1 METATKTQQDARATD
16 RVLEAL
22 STLAALL
29 DRTINEVKGL
39 DSTFQERAL
48 QAVQEKEASLK
59 REAAQKLEEAL
70 AEERTKFEA
79 QLKTKLADIKSDWE
93 TERSRLSGEVNRVTQ
108 TATQWELERT
118 RLTGEIE
125 KLARV
130 QAATQAEAEKAIAA
144 MRAAAA
150 SKSGTAS
157 INSEALAKEVERVE
171 VLVKQISD
179 LIENPA
185 TELSTVIRKNV
196 ERAELESYL
205 KGIRFAVNGAGSK

>member
-1 METATKTQQDARATD
+1 MTATKTQQDARATD

-22 STLAALL
+22 ATLAALL

-39 DSTFQERAL
+39 DSVFQERVL
-48 QAVQEKEASLK
+48 QAVNEKEASFQ
-59 REAAQKLEEAL
+59 RQAAQKLEEAL
-70 AEERTKFEA
+70 AEERTKFED
-79 QLKTKLADIKSDWE
+79 QLKTKLADLKSEWE
-93 TERSRLSGEVNRVTQ
+93 SERSRLSGEVSRVTQ

-130 QAATQAEAEKAIAA
+130 QAATQLEAERAIAA
-144 MRAAAA
+144 MRAAST
-150 SKSGTAS
+150 SKPGTAS
-157 INSEALAKEVERVE
+157 INTEALSKEIERVE
-171 VLVKQISD
+171 GLVKQISD

-185 TELSTVIRKNV
+185 TELSIVIRKNV

-205 KGIRFAVNGAGSK
+205 KGIRFAVNGSGSK

>member
-1 METATKTQQDARATD
+1 METATKTQQDTRATD

-39 DSTFQERAL
+39 DSVFKERVL
-48 QAVQEKEASLK
+48 QAVHETETSAQRQAAEHLEDALSEA
-59 REAAQKLEEAL
+59 
-70 AEERTKFEA
+70 RTKFEV
-79 QLKTKLADIKSDWE
+79 QLKTKLADMAADFDA
-93 TERSRLSGEVNRVTQ
+93 ERTRLSGEVDRVSQ
-108 TATQWELERT
+108 TATQWEVERS

-144 MRAAAA
+144 LRAASA
-150 SKSGTAS
+150 SKVGTTA
-157 INSEALAKEVERVE
+157 INTAALSKEIERVE
-171 VLVKQISD
+171 VLVKQITE

-205 KGIRFAVNGAGSK
+205 KGIRFALDATASK